1 MKRLALFAAFALWAT
16 PAFAQ
21 TASVSQTGGNQ
32 TAAVTQTGSASN
44 EVYVTQFT
52 DNTGAQESTVLQNGV
67 SNYARVQM
75 SQTGTGGI
83 VPINTAFLRQVGDHN
98 DMRQSVLAPGSNQGQ
113 HVDAEQIGNR
123 NTGVQD
129 IDRGYGIALDLEQRG
144 NRNDSRQTT
153 SSPGAGYVG
162 GDVYQNGND
171 NTARQDLAGGF
182 VQDFSVRQVGNAN
195 TGTQDMTSVGQWDFH
210 NSAEIDQTGN
220 DNEARQIL
228 NFLDPVTPTNSHAE
242 VDQNGNGNYV
252 RQASTGGNFYQ
263 RVRQDGNS
271 NWARTDAD
279 GDENYL
285 NARMSDGAYLRAT
298 QTGNMNSLF
307 GTGGAGTEA
316 RILNGSSL
324 TMTQTGDMNSSFV
337 NMVTGG
343 TATISQIGNSNTA
356 TVIQN

>member
-21 TASVSQTGGNQ
+21 TASVSQTGDNQ

-44 EVYVTQFT
+44 EAYVTQLS
-52 DNTGAQESTVLQNGV
+52 DNTPPTLDGPQTSTVLQNGV
-67 SNYARVQM
+67 SNYAFVQM
-75 SQTGTGGI
+75 SQTGGGSSS
-83 VPINTAFLRQVGDHN
+83 VANDAFLRQVGDHN
-98 DMRQSVLAPGSNQGQ
+98 DMRQYVNAPGYNSGQ
-113 HVDAEQIGNR
+113 DVWAEQVGNR
-123 NTGVQD
+123 NVGRQQVNTGHTD
-129 IDRGYGIALDLEQRG
+129 YLELEQRG
-144 NRNDSRQTT
+144 DRNDAGQYAEGAHITAEIYQTGSR
-153 SSPGAGYVG
+153 
-162 GDVYQNGND
+162 
-171 NTARQDLAGGF
+171 NTARQNL
-182 VQDFSVRQVGNAN
+182 VGSNFGYSSS
-195 TGTQDMTSVGQWDFH
+195 TVT
-210 NSAEIDQTGN
+210 IDQDG
-220 DNEARQIL
+220 DSNEAYQTLRGGGSSTF
-228 NFLDPVTPTNSHAE
+228 NTAN
-242 VDQNGNGNYV
+242 VDQNGNSNYV
-252 RQASTGGNFYQ
+252 RQEGDGSDFYL

-271 NWARTDAD
+271 NWARTNSV

-298 QTGNMNSLF
+298 QTGNMNNLF